1 MYSYLSIQ
9 VETSH
14 YHWSIKYVVLVFYTF
29 CLRCTVSIKRMEQIC
44 PYTWGNEHQP
54 FCILSFITFK
64 EWSGFKAI
72 LGSHVISMFLFKL
85 CICFIWN
92 SLFFHCFMA
101 VMSGDIKCG
110 NSLELITVHFN
121 PSCYDVQLWYFQ
133 LIMINLYRVWWDI
146 FRELSIP
153 IFLFLLL
160 PVTSFVLIQCLCDI
174 FICFLSIYCM
184 QFLLCA
190 VVYVIYTLYIHC
202 MDAYLNGYKMNVK
215 VCILFLS
222 CP

>member
-1 MYSYLSIQ
+1 MYSHLSIQ

-14 YHWSIKYVVLVFYTF
+14 DHWSIKYVVLVFYTF
-29 CLRCTVSIKRMEQIC
+29 CLCCTMSIKRMEQLD
-44 PYTWGNEHQP
+44 PYTWDNEHQP
-54 FCILSFITFK
+54 FCILYSFITFK

-153 IFLFLLL
+153 IFFYFFYYQLLQFCFKNIMPLWYFYLFSVNLLHA
-160 PVTSFVLIQCLCDI
+160 VFTVCC
-174 FICFLSIYCM
+174 CVCYIYT
-184 QFLLCA
+184 
-190 VVYVIYTLYIHC
+190 IYTLYGC
-202 MDAYLNGYKMNVK
+202 
-215 VCILFLS
+215 
-222 CP
+222 

>member
-1 MYSYLSIQ
+1 MHLFHLKHI
-9 VETSH
+9 
-14 YHWSIKYVVLVFYTF
+14 
-29 CLRCTVSIKRMEQIC
+29 
-44 PYTWGNEHQP
+44 
-54 FCILSFITFK
+54 ILS
-64 EWSGFKAI
+64 
-72 LGSHVISMFLFKL
+72 LFW
-85 CICFIWN
+85 C
-92 SLFFHCFMA
+92 SD
-101 VMSGDIKCG
+101 VRRYKCG

-174 FICFLSIYCM
+174 FICFLSIYSI

-202 MDAYLNGYKMNVK
+202 MDTYLNGYKMNVK

>member
-1 MYSYLSIQ
+1 MYSHLSIQ
-9 VETSH
+9 VETSN

-29 CLRCTVSIKRMEQIC
+29 CLCCTMSIKRMEQLD
-44 PYTWGNEHQP
+44 PYTWDNEHQP
-54 FCILSFITFK
+54 FCILYSFITFK

-133 LIMINLYRVWWDI
+133 LIVINLYRVWWDI

-160 PVTSFVLIQCLCDI
+160 PVTTVL
-174 FICFLSIYCM
+174 F
-184 QFLLCA
+184 
-190 VVYVIYTLYIHC
+190 
-202 MDAYLNGYKMNVK
+202 
-215 VCILFLS
+215 
-222 CP
+222 